1 MRLEFVDTGN
11 MDLDHKVLGGKG
23 FPRPGTVYIL
33 GHPGVGKTQ
42 FTLSYLVHRAKKGE
56 KGLYITF
63 IESKEFLLSRCRS
76 FNFYQDLIRFVE
88 EGIIRIETL
97 KPIYGFNIQ
106 SIYDLLQNITA
117 LINQGEYKNLVIDS
131 VTSLSAYLEPKDVRT
146 LVTQISDLTYRKGL
160 TTILIGELPLYG
172 ESLSVSFEAFIVDVM
187 IVIDYIWVL
196 GATPRLTTRLF
207 AVKSRISPID
217 RTAYEVIVDEDG
229 LRILGEIIEKH
240 IPFKSG

>member
-1 MRLEFVDTGN
+1 M
-11 MDLDHKVLGGKG
+11 
-23 FPRPGTVYIL
+23 
-33 GHPGVGKTQ
+33 
-42 FTLSYLVHRAKKGE
+42 
-56 KGLYITF
+56 
-63 IESKEFLLSRCRS
+63 LSRCRPFS
-76 FNFYQDLIRFVE
+76 FYNDLIGFIE
-88 EGIIRIETL
+88 EGAIRIETL

-196 GATPRLTTRLF
+196 GTTPRLTTRLF

-240 IPFKSG
+240 IPFKNG